1 MKTSKMMER
10 KRGLGGVMGY
20 VNAGCWR
27 RSGFELRR
35 TNDVSDDWVIKSECI
50 IICLSGA
57 ILTRQT

>member
-1 MKTSKMMER
+1 
-10 KRGLGGVMGY
+10 MGY

-27 RSGFELRR
+27 RSGFELRRR